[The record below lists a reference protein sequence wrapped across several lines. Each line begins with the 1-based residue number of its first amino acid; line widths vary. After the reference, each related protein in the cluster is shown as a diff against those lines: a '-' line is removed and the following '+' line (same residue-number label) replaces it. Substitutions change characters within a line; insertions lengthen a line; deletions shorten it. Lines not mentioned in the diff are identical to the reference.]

1 MLAAVPTE
9 ACGLAVT
16 TLVVVDGG
24 DDRTDEIAKESG
36 AVTFVLSENLG
47 HGYALRVGYALC
59 IELGAQYVVTLDADG
74 QNDPAEIPV
83 MLQPLVDD
91 EADFVVASRRPR
103 AATPPRT
110 ASARPGVRV
119 FSWTMSAMGHTKLTD
134 TSNGYRALRVS
145 MLDDIAYRLIQP
157 QYQTAEL
164 LIIAMKRGWRV
175 TERPTVWL
183 PRASGTTKKGKNWL
197 FGFRYGR
204 VVPTPGGSTGAPSR
218 TQIQPELQ
226 QLRSWQQC
234 LAAPGA
240 DQHQAV
246 GFLRQQAGV
255 PFRRRGAPVDSSN
268 QGWSDQRAFASSN
281 RRRVPSRSRGPLFE
295 GLRIPFGSL
304 NREEVATVDVE
315 RYSELTAGVGN
326 RMDCL
331 VTEDEDLTG
340 REFSAADFFETVR
353 SSAEECIVLLAAVQP
368 DHRPHA
374 VVVGMRAI
382 PGVHA

>member
-1 MLAAVPTE
+1 LTSRRGATSGASIHTDPQRARRAIEASRQEFETRHPDLKLTPVVALICAYEEEGNIGPVLAAVPRE

-24 DDRTDEIAKESG
+24 NDRTDEIAKESG

-74 QNDPAEIPV
+74 QNDPSEIPV

-91 EADFVVASRRPR
+91 EADFVVASRVLGRDTTTDR
-103 AATPPRT
+103 FRKA
-110 ASARPGVRV
+110 GVRV

-145 MLDDIAYRLIQP
+145 MLDDVAHRLVQP

-197 FGFRYGR
+197 FGVRYGR
-204 VVPTPGGSTGAPSR
+204 VVLDT
-218 TQIQPELQ
+218 
-226 QLRSWQQC
+226 WWKY
-234 LAAPGA
+234 
-240 DQHQAV
+240 
-246 GFLRQQAGV
+246 
-255 PFRRRGAPVDSSN
+255 RRA
-268 QGWSDQRAFASSN
+268 QRH
-281 RRRVPSRSRGPLFE
+281 P
-295 GLRIPFGSL
+295 
-304 NREEVATVDVE
+304 
-315 RYSELTAGVGN
+315 
-326 RMDCL
+326 
-331 VTEDEDLTG
+331 
-340 REFSAADFFETVR
+340 
-353 SSAEECIVLLAAVQP
+353 LLAEA
-368 DHRPHA
+368 DTASR
-374 VVVGMRAI
+374 
-382 PGVHA
+382 